1 MEKIKDLFNE
11 EWKPLTVDFEEI
23 RNNLFLSN
31 KGRLKRTLEDGTE
44 VLIRKSA
51 VNGYPTYSLRDRNR
65 KTKTKYI
72 HKLVASHF
80 LTKPS
85 DNHLFVLHLD
95 YDKNNN
101 EASNLR
107 WATKEDV
114 KEHQSTN
121 PNWLA
126 VKGQV
131 RYSKLT
137 ESKVRLIKKK
147 INDPNRKTRL
157 KMIAKQFG
165 ISEMQLHRIKKGEN
179 WSNIS
184 A

>member
-1 MEKIKDLFNE
+1 MEKVKDLFNE
-11 EWKPLTVDFEEI
+11 EWKPLSLDFVEL
-23 RNNLFLSN
+23 RGSLVLSDF
-31 KGRLKRTLEDGTE
+31 GRLKRTDKSGSEI
-44 VLIRKSA
+44 LIRKSA
-51 VNGYPTYSLRDRNR
+51 VNGYPTYSLRDENR

-72 HKLVASHF
+72 HKLVAEHF

-85 DNHLFVLHLD
+85 DLHQFVLHLD
-95 YDKNNN
+95 YEKNNN
-101 EASNLR
+101 EANNLR

-114 KEHQSTN
+114 KFHQSTN

-179 WSNIS
+179 WSNVS
-184 A
+184 V